1 MTIDP
6 LFDPL
11 KERLQR
17 AVAPDYRVEHRIG
30 EGGMGVVYR
39 AHQVR
44 LNRAVAIKVLR
55 PALFTADGAEAFL
68 REALTLA
75 DVKHPNVIVI
85 HDTGDNEGLQYY
97 IMEFVNGP
105 TLERRLE
112 TGPLGSDE
120 VIGKIGRAS
129 CRERV

>member
-6 LFDPL
+6 QFDPL

-75 DVKHPNVIVI
+75 D
-85 HDTGDNEGLQYY
+85 
-97 IMEFVNGP
+97 
-105 TLERRLE
+105 E
-112 TGPLGSDE
+112 TASWRPRSRSG
-120 VIGKIGRAS
+120 VTRAMGGWRS
-129 CRERV
+129 S